1 MRDREALTGVN
12 TAAYRQCR
20 PVTVGVDA
28 LTRQTSVSPED
39 PDEAVERLVARR
51 PDIDMRPEEEL
62 RARSEALEGA
72 ARVRRLL
79 GWTIR
84 MPSVFARSLVS
95 GGMRVDV
102 GYAEVT
108 RPRV

>member
-79 GWTIR
+79 GWTI
-84 MPSVFARSLVS
+84 
-95 GGMRVDV
+95 GMSS
-102 GYAEVT
+102 
-108 RPRV
+108 